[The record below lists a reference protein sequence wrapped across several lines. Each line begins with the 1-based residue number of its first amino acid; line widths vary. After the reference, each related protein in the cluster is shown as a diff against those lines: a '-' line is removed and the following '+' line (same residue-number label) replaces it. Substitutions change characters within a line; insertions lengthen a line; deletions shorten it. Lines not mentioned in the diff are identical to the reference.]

1 MGHKVHPYGFRLGYI
16 RGWSAKWYSKK
27 NYVNYLLSDLKLR
40 KIIGDKC
47 AAGHVARVEI
57 ERTGNELSLT
67 IFSAHPGILIGRGG
81 QNVESLKNEL
91 ENASGEKV
99 RLTVREIEQPELEA
113 CLVARNIADRLVAR
127 VPVRRAMKQASFR
140 TMQLGAKGM
149 KIKCG
154 GRLGGAEIARSQS
167 VHQGQMPLHKLRAD
181 IDYGFAE
188 AHTLMGCIGVKVWI
202 YKGDIVFEVRRESVT
217 TEESEVPQNA

>member
-40 KIIGDKC
+40 RIIDEKC

-57 ERTGNELSLT
+57 ERTGNELSVT

-81 QNVESLKNEL
+81 QNVESLKTEL
-91 ENASGEKV
+91 ENVSGEKV

-188 AHTLMGCIGVKVWI
+188 ARTLMGCIGVKVWI
-202 YKGDIVFEVRRESVT
+202 YKGDIVSEVRRESVT
-217 TEESEVPQNA
+217 T

>member
-27 NYVNYLLSDLKLR
+27 NYVSYLLSDLKLR
-40 KIIGDKC
+40 KIIDVKC

-57 ERTGNELSLT
+57 ERTGNELSIT

-81 QNVESLKNEL
+81 QNVESLKTEL

-113 CLVARNIADRLVAR
+113 CLVARNIAERLVGR

-167 VHQGQMPLHKLRAD
+167 IHQGQMPLHKLRAD

-188 AHTLMGCIGVKVWI
+188 ARTLMGCIGVKVWI
-202 YKGDIVFEVRRESVT
+202 YKGDIVSEVRRESVT
-217 TEESEVPQNA
+217 TEESEVPQST

>member
-40 KIIGDKC
+40 KIIDDKC

>member
-1 MGHKVHPYGFRLGYI
+1 LGHKVHPYGFRLGYI

-27 NYVNYLLSDLKLR
+27 NYVKYLLSDLKLR
-40 KIIGDKC
+40 SIIDKKC

-57 ERTGNELSLT
+57 ERPGNELRIT

-81 QNVESLKNEL
+81 QNVESLKTEL
-91 ENASGEKV
+91 ENVSGEKV

-181 IDYGFAE
+181 IDYGSAE
-188 AHTLMGCIGVKVWI
+188 AHTLMGLIGVKVWI
-202 YKGDIVFEVRRESVT
+202 YKGDIISEVRRESVT
-217 TEESEVPQNA
+217 TEESEVPQNT

>member
-40 KIIGDKC
+40 KIIDEKC

-57 ERTGNELSLT
+57 ERTGNEVSIT
-67 IFSAHPGILIGRGG
+67 IYSAHPGILIGRGG
-81 QNVESLKNEL
+81 QNVELLKTEL
-91 ENASGEKV
+91 ENASEEKV

-113 CLVARNIADRLVAR
+113 CLVARNIADRIVAR

-188 AHTLMGCIGVKVWI
+188 ARTLMGCIGVKVWI
-202 YKGDIVFEVRRESVT
+202 YKGDIVSEVRRESVT
-217 TEESEVPQNA
+217 TEESEVPQST

>member
-1 MGHKVHPYGFRLGYI
+1 LGHKVHPYGFRLGYI

-27 NYVNYLLSDLKLR
+27 NYVDNLLSDLRLR
-40 KIIGDKC
+40 AVIDKKC

-67 IFSAHPGILIGRGG
+67 IYSAHPGILIGRGG
-81 QNVESLKNEL
+81 QNVELLKTEL
-91 ENASGEKV
+91 ERVSGEKV

-113 CLVARNIADRLVAR
+113 CLVARNIAERLVGR

-167 VHQGQMPLHKLRAD
+167 MLQGQMPLHKLRAD

-188 AHTLMGCIGVKVWI
+188 ARTLMGCIGVKVWI
-202 YKGDIVFEVRRESVT
+202 YKGDIISEVRRESVT
-217 TEESEVPQNA
+217 TEESEVPQST

>member
-1 MGHKVHPYGFRLGYI
+1 LGHKVHPYGFRLGYI

-27 NYVNYLLSDLKLR
+27 NYVSYLLSDFKLR
-40 KIIGDKC
+40 RIIDKKC

-57 ERTGNELSLT
+57 ERTGNEVSVT
-67 IFSAHPGILIGRGG
+67 IYSAHPGILIGRGG
-81 QNVESLKNEL
+81 QNIELLKTEL
-91 ENASGEKV
+91 ENVSGEKV

-154 GRLGGAEIARSQS
+154 GRLGGAEIARSQGI
-167 VHQGQMPLHKLRAD
+167 HQGQMPLHKLRAD

-188 AHTLMGCIGVKVWI
+188 ARTLMGCIGVKVWI
-202 YKGDIVFEVRRESVT
+202 YKGDIISEVRRESVT
-217 TEESEVPQNA
+217 TKESEVPQNT

>member
-40 KIIGDKC
+40 RIIDKKC

-57 ERTGNELSLT
+57 ERTGNELSVT
-67 IFSAHPGILIGRGG
+67 IYSAHPGILIGRGG
-81 QNVESLKNEL
+81 QNVETLKTEL
-91 ENASGEKV
+91 ENVSGEKV

-167 VHQGQMPLHKLRAD
+167 IHQGQMPLHKLRAD

-188 AHTLMGCIGVKVWI
+188 ARTLMGCIGVKVWI
-202 YKGDIVFEVRRESVT
+202 YKGDIISEVRRESVT
-217 TEESEVPQNA
+217 TEESEVPQNT

>member
-27 NYVNYLLSDLKLR
+27 NYVKYLLSDLKLR
-40 KIIGDKC
+40 SIIDKKC

-57 ERTGNELSLT
+57 ERTGNELSIT

-81 QNVESLKNEL
+81 QNVESLKTEL
-91 ENASGEKV
+91 ENVSGEKV

-181 IDYGFAE
+181 IDYGSAE
-188 AHTLMGCIGVKVWI
+188 AHTLMGLIGVKVWI
-202 YKGDIVFEVRRESVT
+202 YKGDIISEVRRESVT
-217 TEESEVPQNA
+217 TEESEVPQNT

>member
-27 NYVNYLLSDLKLR
+27 NYVSYLLSDLKLR
-40 KIIGDKC
+40 KIIDVKC
-47 AAGHVARVEI
+47 AAGHVALVEI
-57 ERTGNELSLT
+57 ERTGNELSIT

-81 QNVESLKNEL
+81 QNVEALKNEL
-91 ENASGEKV
+91 EKASGEKV

-113 CLVARNIADRLVAR
+113 CLVARNIAERLVGR

-188 AHTLMGCIGVKVWI
+188 ARTLMGCIGVKVWI
-202 YKGDIVFEVRRESVT
+202 YKGDIVSEVRRESVT
-217 TEESEVPQNA
+217 TEESEVPQST

>member
-27 NYVNYLLSDLKLR
+27 NYVDNLLSDLRLR
-40 KIIGDKC
+40 EVIDKKC

-67 IFSAHPGILIGRGG
+67 IYSAHPGILIGRGG
-81 QNVESLKNEL
+81 QNVELLKTEL
-91 ENASGEKV
+91 ERVSGEKV

-113 CLVARNIADRLVAR
+113 CLVARNIAERLVGR

-167 VHQGQMPLHKLRAD
+167 MLQGQMPLHKLRAD

-188 AHTLMGCIGVKVWI
+188 ARTLMGCIGVKVWI
-202 YKGDIVFEVRRESVT
+202 YKGDIISEVRRESVT
-217 TEESEVPQNA
+217 TEESEVPQST

>member
-40 KIIGDKC
+40 RIIDEKC

-57 ERTGNELSLT
+57 ERTGNELSVT

-81 QNVESLKNEL
+81 QNVESLKTEL
-91 ENASGEKV
+91 ENVSGEKV

-188 AHTLMGCIGVKVWI
+188 ARTLMGCIGVKVWI
-202 YKGDIVFEVRRESVT
+202 YKGDIVSEVRRESVT
-217 TEESEVPQNA
+217 TEESEVPQST

>member
-40 KIIGDKC
+40 KIIDDKC

-188 AHTLMGCIGVKVWI
+188 ARTLMGCIGVKVWI

-217 TEESEVPQNA
+217 TEESEVPKST

>member
-1 MGHKVHPYGFRLGYI
+1 LGHKVHPYGFRLGYI

-40 KIIGDKC
+40 KIIDKKC

-57 ERTGNELSLT
+57 ERAGNELSIT

-81 QNVESLKNEL
+81 QNVELLKNEL
-91 ENASGEKV
+91 ESASGEKV

-113 CLVARNIADRLVAR
+113 CLVARNIAERLVGR

-188 AHTLMGCIGVKVWI
+188 ARTLMGCIGVKVWI
-202 YKGDIVFEVRRESVT
+202 YKGDIVSEVRRESVT
-217 TEESEVPQNA
+217 TEESEVPQST